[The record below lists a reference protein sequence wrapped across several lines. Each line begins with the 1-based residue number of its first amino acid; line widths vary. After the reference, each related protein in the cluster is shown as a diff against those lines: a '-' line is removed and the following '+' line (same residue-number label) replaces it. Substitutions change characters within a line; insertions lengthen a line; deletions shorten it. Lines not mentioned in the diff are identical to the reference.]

1 MKNKVLEKVEYT
13 AVNGGC
19 RQAEERIVIETALTI
34 SINGQPY
41 ATAMILAGMEKEYV
55 TGHLFAQGII
65 RRATDIRE
73 LTIKNNTAEVAL
85 KEDPGK
91 KHTVRKIH
99 SDLKM
104 HRDKIFACVR
114 AILKSEIFAETEAVH
129 SAGLFLE
136 GKELVCIAEDLGRHH
151 ALDKVI
157 GYGLLNAIDFSR
169 TVAASTGRQPTE
181 MINKYLNCGIPII
194 ATKGVPTT
202 MAVEI
207 AEKAG
212 ITIAGLVR
220 GETMI
225 VYSHP
230 ERIE

>member
-1 MKNKVLEKVEYT
+1 MKSKTLEKVEYT

-19 RQAEERIVIETALTI
+19 RQAEERIVRETALTI

-157 GYGLLNAIDFSR
+157 GYGLLHDIDFSR

>member
-1 MKNKVLEKVEYT
+1 MKSKTLEKVEYT
-13 AVNGGC
+13 KVNGGC
-19 RQAEERIVIETALTI
+19 KQAAERIVRETALTI
-34 SINGQPY
+34 SINGRQY

-65 RRATDIRE
+65 RRATDILE
-73 LTIKNNTAEVAL
+73 LTVKYNTVEVSL
-85 KEDPGK
+85 KEYPGK
-91 KHTVRKIH
+91 KHTVSKIH
-99 SDLKM
+99 SDLKVS
-104 HRDKIFACVR
+104 RDSIFTCVR

-136 GKELVCIAEDLGRHH
+136 GKEPVCIAEDLGRHH

-157 GYGLLNAIDFSR
+157 GFGLLHGIDFSR
-169 TVAASTGRQPTE
+169 TVATSTGRQPTE

-202 MAVEI
+202 MAIEI
-207 AEKAG
+207 AEKTG

-220 GETMI
+220 GETMVI
-225 VYSHP
+225 YSHP

>member
-1 MKNKVLEKVEYT
+1 MKNKILTEVGYT

-19 RQAEERIVIETALTI
+19 EQAVEKIVKETALTI
-34 SINGQPY
+34 FINGSRY

-65 RRATDIRE
+65 HSAADIKE
-73 LTIKNNTAEVAL
+73 LTIERNRARITLAG
-85 KEDPGK
+85 DISK
-91 KHTVRKIH
+91 KHAAKKVS
-99 SDLKM
+99 SDLKVN
-104 HRDKIFACVR
+104 RESVFACVR
-114 AILKSEIFAETEAVH
+114 AILKSEIFTRTEAVH

-136 GKELVCIAEDLGRHH
+136 GKEPVSVTEDLGRHH

-157 GYGLLNAIDFSR
+157 GYGLLHNIDFGL
-169 TVAASTGRQPTE
+169 TVAASTGRQPSE
-181 MINKYLNCGIPII
+181 MIYKYRNAGIPIV

-202 MAVEI
+202 LAVDI

-220 GETMI
+220 GDTMV

-230 ERIE
+230 ERI